1 MKVYQVKISPLAD
14 GDLLN
19 IWDFISQENPLAA
32 ERLLERIGDR
42 IDSLT
47 RFPERGKP
55 MTHIV
60 SAARCLIES
69 RYLIFYTAHPDMVR
83 IERILSGSRLLS
95 SDYFGI

>member
-1 MKVYQVKISPLAD
+1 LKVYEVKISPLAD
-14 GDLLN
+14 GDLLS

-42 IDSLT
+42 IDSLS

-60 SAARCLIES
+60 SGARCLIES
-69 RYLIFYTAHPDMVR
+69 RYLIFY
-83 IERILSGSRLLS
+83 RILDDEVEVVRVVHGSMDLPKVFS
-95 SDYFGI
+95 